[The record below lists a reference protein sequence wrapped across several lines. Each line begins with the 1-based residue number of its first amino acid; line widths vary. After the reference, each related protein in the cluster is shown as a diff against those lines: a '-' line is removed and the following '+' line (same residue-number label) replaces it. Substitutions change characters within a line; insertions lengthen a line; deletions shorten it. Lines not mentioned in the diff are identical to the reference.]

1 MKLENLIQI
10 VKNDSPKDSKDVV
23 HDREIAAELEKEN
36 K

>member
-10 VKNDSPKDSKDVV
+10 LKNSPKESKETV
-23 HDREIAAELEKEN
+23 HDREIAAELQREN

>member
-1 MKLENLIQI
+1 MKIENLIQLI
-10 VKNDSPKDSKDVV
+10 KNSSPKDSEDTV